1 MEISLIQIGN
11 SKGIRLPKTI
21 IEKYKFQGS
30 LELVFEKEYII
41 LKPKKKP
48 REGWEKSFQEMRKNG
63 DDTLL
68 IPDTFK
74 DEELEE
80 WK

>member
-1 MEISLIQIGN
+1 MEVSLISIGN

-21 IEKYKFQGS
+21 LEKYQFQNT

-41 LKPKKKP
+41 LKPRKNP
-48 REGWEKSFQEMRKNG
+48 RASWEKSFQKMHEKA
-63 DDTLL
+63 DDKLL
-68 IPDTFK
+68 LPAIFK
-74 DEELEE
+74 DEELDE

>member
-1 MEISLIQIGN
+1 MEVSLIPIGN

-21 IEKYKFQGS
+21 IEKYKFQDK
-30 LELVFEKEYII
+30 LELVFENEYII
-41 LKPKKKP
+41 IKPSKKA
-48 REGWEKSFQEMRKNG
+48 REGWEKSFREMRKSGN
-63 DDTLL
+63 DNLL
-68 IPDTFK
+68 ISDTFK